1 MKKSL
6 FCLLIGGLVV
16 GVHTPLYAAPTEM
29 NSYVNEIVHMQP
41 GSTPQEVLQ
50 DAKYVAKL
58 QHKDVEEVLQEIHK
72 ELAADV
78 KKGQEEKS
86 RHLQGGKGKKRWLVK
101 SVKGN
106 IFYSDSETGTINH
119 GHVGIYYKED
129 LIVES
134 MPKLGVRKLEA
145 KQKEVSP
152 GAVIKSVNT
161 SDKKRGAAADW
172 AFSRIGKDGYSNNFA
187 TNRLTDHYGNKNCS
201 KLVWSSFIL
210 KAGLDVDKDGGTGVY
225 PRDIRDSS
233 LTKIVKTIP

>member
-1 MKKSL
+1 
-6 FCLLIGGLVV
+6 V

-50 DAKYVAKL
+50 DAKYAAKL

-86 RHLQGGKGKKRWLVK
+86 RHLQGGKGKNRKLVE

-106 IFYSDSETGTINH
+106 IFYSDSETGNINH
-119 GHVGIYYKED
+119 GHVGIYYKEN

-134 MPKLGVRKLEA
+134 MPKEGVRQYVATKR
-145 KQKEVSP
+145 EVSP

-172 AFSRIGKDGYSNNFA
+172 AFSRVGKDGYSNNFA

-210 KAGLDVDKDGGTGVY
+210 KASLDVDKDEGAGVY

-233 LTKIVKTIP
+233 LTKMVKTIP